1 VSGEGLTPACQLPA
15 RNVPSHVK
23 RNPSKW
29 ICYELDAPMTIGGG
43 DKGQEGQREEG
54 KAMQVRAGFDPWIE
68 SWRRLKTSTY

>member
-1 VSGEGLTPACQLPA
+1 MSGEGLTPACQLPA

-68 SWRRLKTSTY
+68 S

>member
-1 VSGEGLTPACQLPA
+1 MSGAGLTPASRLPA

-43 DKGQEGQREEG
+43 DKGQQEQREEG
-54 KAMQVRAGFDPWIE
+54 KAMQVCAGWN
-68 SWRRLKTSTY
+68 